1 MWWVRLPQ
9 ERTLITNQ
17 LLFVQG
23 RLNESTIQFNSK
35 LIGYMASIFQ
45 VREISGV
52 TFCLL
57 WKMGTTHN
65 HWEWHFRG
73 LNTSSREGPYLKVI
87 LDFTLDSFFLAL
99 LALESEWVLQ
109 LDNGNKGTSE
119 NSSTIPSCLS
129 LSLPSL
135 LLWETSFTIPP
146 LHERLSPS
154 GNVEEGSSVF

>member
-57 WKMGTTHN
+57 
-65 HWEWHFRG
+65 
-73 LNTSSREGPYLKVI
+73 
-87 LDFTLDSFFLAL
+87 
-99 LALESEWVLQ
+99 
-109 LDNGNKGTSE
+109 
-119 NSSTIPSCLS
+119 
-129 LSLPSL
+129 
-135 LLWETSFTIPP
+135 
-146 LHERLSPS
+146 
-154 GNVEEGSSVF
+154 